1 MPNDPAAKKL
11 RIYEVA
17 KDLGMSSEVIQRI
30 AKKLGV
36 EVKNHMSTIPAEIV
50 AQVRAELGKSKAQA
64 REEVQRQLE
73 HEAQRARDDKAR
85 SAAAHAAQ
93 HAAAQAAA
101 QAQHAAAQ
109 ARAVAAAAAAAAAS
123 AAAAAAPPS
132 SPAPGPDAPASP
144 AASPAGPPA
153 SAGPII
159 APAPPIPHS
168 PPLPSAVVY
177 RPPPGTPPP
186 QQTRPGSGGPR
197 PLGPAGSRPGA
208 GYQGSRPGGPVGS
221 RPPGGG
227 APRPGGYTGG
237 AGAPRPGGFSGGT
250 GAPRPGGYAGGAG
263 GARPGGPAGARP
275 GGSAGARPGG
285 FSSPGGGAGA
295 RPTSGGFGAPGGGAR
310 PTFGSGPGAPGR
322 GRRDRKKKKNVDEKL
337 AAESVRKTLASL
349 DTTQGRRKHRRDK
362 DDPSAPAEE
371 SKVLRAP
378 EFITVSELANMMQ
391 VRPQEVIT
399 ACMRMGLMATINK
412 RLDKDSI
419 AAVADEFGF
428 EVEFVAEFEE
438 EIAEVTE
445 VVDVTKLRPRAP
457 VVTVMG
463 HVDHGKTSLL
473 DYVRRTNVVA
483 GESGGITQ
491 HIGAY
496 EVTLP
501 SGQHITFLD
510 TPGHEAFTAMR
521 ARGAQV
527 TDIVVLV
534 VAADDR
540 VMPQTIEAIDHAK
553 AANVPIVVAINKV
566 DLPAADPNRIKTEL
580 AGHGVVVEQFGGKY
594 ASIEISAK
602 KGTNMDQ
609 LLEMILLTSELL
621 ELKADPDR
629 RAKGVVLEARVEQ
642 GRGVVASV
650 LVQSGTLRVGDPFV
664 AGQVY
669 GRVRAMYDERRK
681 VIKDAPPS
689 TPAEVVG
696 WNGTP
701 SAGDLFVSPEDEH
714 EAREVASKRA
724 ALHREHEHRSTKSI
738 SLTSFHDSLGKGGPN
753 ELKMLI
759 KGDVDG
765 SVEALSESL
774 QKLSTSEVAVR
785 VIRSAV
791 GQITESDVLLAA
803 ASDAIIVGFHVRP
816 DVRAREMAER
826 EKVEIRLYDIIY
838 KAQEDVKLALEG
850 MLKPELKEVVVGQAE
865 VRQVFRLSKGM
876 IVAGCMVTTGKIVR
890 TEKIRVIRGTAT
902 VWTGRVEALKRFK
915 DDAKEVEKGFECG
928 ITLDGYNEL
937 QQGDR
942 LETFKIEELART
954 L

>member
-1 MPNDPAAKKL
+1 MPSPPAAKKL

-17 KDLGMSSEVIQRI
+17 KDLGMSSEVIQQI

-36 EVKNHMSTIPAEIV
+36 EVKNHMSTLTSEIV
-50 AQVRAELGKSKAQA
+50 EKVRAELGKEKAAA
-64 REEVQRQLE
+64 REVVVRQQE
-73 HEAQRARDDKAR
+73 HEAQRARDER
-85 SAAAHAAQ
+85 Q
-93 HAAAQAAA
+93 RAQAAQQAA
-101 QAQHAAAQ
+101 QQQAQ
-109 ARAVAAAAAAAAAS
+109 ARAAMPTTPHPSV
-123 AAAAAAPPS
+123 PPT
-132 SPAPGPDAPASP
+132 
-144 AASPAGPPA
+144 AGA
-153 SAGPII
+153 
-159 APAPPIPHS
+159 
-168 PPLPSAVVY
+168 AVVY
-177 RPPPGTPPP
+177 RPATPTIPGRAYPPSP
-186 QQTRPGSGGPR
+186 GGPR
-197 PLGPAGSRPGA
+197 P
-208 GYQGSRPGGPVGS
+208 GGPGRAPGS
-221 RPPGGG
+221 
-227 APRPGGYTGG
+227 APRPGAPGGRPGG
-237 AGAPRPGGFSGGT
+237 APAGRPQGGFSGPPRGSG
-250 GAPRPGGYAGGAG
+250 GAPPR
-263 GARPGGPAGARP
+263 
-275 GGSAGARPGG
+275 SGG
-285 FSSPGGGAGA
+285 FTGPA
-295 RPTSGGFGAPGGGAR
+295 RPTHGGFGAPGGGPR
-310 PTFGSGPGAPGR
+310 PSFGTLGPSR
-322 GRRDRKKKKNVDEKL
+322 SRRDRKKKKQVDEKL

-349 DTTQGRRKHRRDK
+349 DVTQARRKHHRREDETGE
-362 DDPSAPAEE
+362 PTEAA
-371 SKVLRAP
+371 KVLRTP
-378 EFITVSELANMMQ
+378 EFITVSELANMME

-428 EVEFVAEFEE
+428 EVEFVSEFQEE
-438 EIAEVTE
+438 AVETTE
-445 VVDVTKLRPRAP
+445 VVPAERLRPRAP

-501 SGQHITFLD
+501 AGQHITFLD

-566 DLPAADPNRIKTEL
+566 DLPTADPHRIKTEL

-594 ASIEISAK
+594 VSVEISAK
-602 KGTNMDQ
+602 KGTSVDK
-609 LLEMILLTSELL
+609 LLEMILLTSDLL

-650 LVQSGTLRVGDPFV
+650 LVQSGTLRMGEPFV

-669 GRVRAMYDERRK
+669 GRVRAMYDERRRTVK
-681 VIKDAPPS
+681 EAPPS
-689 TPAEVVG
+689 TPVEVVG
-696 WNGTP
+696 WSGTP
-701 SAGDLFVSPEDEH
+701 SAGDLFVSPEDER

-724 ALHREHEHRSTKSI
+724 AMHREHEFRSSKAI
-738 SLTSFHDSLGKGGPN
+738 SLTTFHDSLGKGGPN

-774 QKLSTSEVAVR
+774 QKLSTGEVAVR

-816 DVRAREMAER
+816 DSRARELAER

-850 MLKPELKEVVVGQAE
+850 MLKPELKEVVLGTAE
-865 VRQVFRLSKGM
+865 VRQVFKLSKGVV
-876 IVAGCMVTTGKIVR
+876 VAGCMVSTGKVTR
-890 TEKIRVIRGTAT
+890 GEKIRLVRGDETI
-902 VWTGRVEALKRFK
+902 WTGRVEALKRFK
-915 DDAKEVEKGFECG
+915 DDVREVEKGFECG
-928 ITLDGYNEL
+928 ITLDGFTEL
-937 QQGDR
+937 REGDR
-942 LETFKIEELART
+942 LESFKIEELART

>member
-1 MPNDPAAKKL
+1 MPNSPAAKKL

-17 KDLGMSSEVIQRI
+17 KDLGMSSEVIQQI

-36 EVKNHMSTIPAEIV
+36 EVKNHMSTLAPDV
-50 AQVRAELGKSKAQA
+50 VVKVRAELGKEKAAA
-64 REEVQRQLE
+64 REEVVRQQE
-73 HEAQRARDDKAR
+73 HEAQRAREERQRAQAAQHAAQQ
-85 SAAAHAAQ
+85 AAAHAAQ
-93 HAAAQAAA
+93 QAAA
-101 QAQHAAAQ
+101 
-109 ARAVAAAAAAAAAS
+109 R
-123 AAAAAAPPS
+123 AAAAPS
-132 SPAPGPDAPASP
+132 TTSP
-144 AASPAGPPA
+144 AAPQASTHPATGP
-153 SAGPII
+153 
-159 APAPPIPHS
+159 APARPSSGSGPARSYPPS
-168 PPLPSAVVY
+168 PPRPGGGASGPRPGSAPSGPS
-177 RPPPGTPPP
+177 RH
-186 QQTRPGSGGPR
+186 PGSGGPR
-197 PLGPAGSRPGA
+197 PGAGS
-208 GYQGSRPGGPVGS
+208 
-221 RPPGGG
+221 
-227 APRPGGYTGG
+227 PRPGGAPGSRPQGG
-237 AGAPRPGGFSGGT
+237 GYGGTPRPGGFGS
-250 GAPRPGGYAGGAG
+250 
-263 GARPGGPAGARP
+263 PGGP
-275 GGSAGARPGG
+275 
-285 FSSPGGGAGA
+285 SSTS
-295 RPTSGGFGAPGGGAR
+295 RPTHGGFGAPGGGPR
-310 PTFGSGPGAPGR
+310 PSFGGPGGPGR
-322 GRRDRKKKKNVDEKL
+322 GRRDRKKKKQVDEKL

-349 DTTQGRRKHRRDK
+349 DTTQGRRKHRRREDGTEV
-362 DDPSAPAEE
+362 PLEE
-371 SKVLRAP
+371 AKLLKAP

-438 EIAEVTE
+438 EVAEAVE
-445 VVDVTKLRPRAP
+445 VVPAERLRSRAA

-501 SGQHITFLD
+501 TGQNITFLD

-527 TDIVVLV
+527 TDLVVLV

-566 DLPAADPNRIKTEL
+566 DLPTADPHRIRTEL

-594 ASIEISAK
+594 VNVEISAK
-602 KGTNMDQ
+602 KGTNMDK
-609 LLEMILLTSELL
+609 LLEMIVLTSELL

-664 AGQVY
+664 AGQMY
-669 GRVRAMYDERRK
+669 GRVRAMYDERRRIVK
-681 VIKDAPPS
+681 EAPPS
-689 TPAEVVG
+689 TPVEVVG
-696 WNGTP
+696 WSGTP
-701 SAGDLFVSPEDEH
+701 SAGDLFVSPEDER

-724 ALHREHEHRSTKSI
+724 ALHREHEFRSTKAI
-738 SLTSFHDSLGKGGPN
+738 SLTTFHDSLGKGGPN

-774 QKLSTSEVAVR
+774 QKLSTAEVAVR

-816 DVRAREMAER
+816 DVRARELAER

-850 MLKPELKEVVVGQAE
+850 MLKPELKEVVLGTAE
-865 VRQVFRLSKGM
+865 VRQVFKLSKGVV
-876 IVAGCMVTTGKIVR
+876 VAGCMVATGKITR
-890 TEKIRVIRGTAT
+890 GEKIRLVRGDETL
-902 VWTGRVEALKRFK
+902 WTGRVEALKRFK
-915 DDAKEVEKGFECG
+915 DDVREVEKGFECG
-928 ITLDGYNEL
+928 ITLDGFSEL
-937 QQGDR
+937 VQGDR
-942 LETFKIEELART
+942 LESFKIEELART